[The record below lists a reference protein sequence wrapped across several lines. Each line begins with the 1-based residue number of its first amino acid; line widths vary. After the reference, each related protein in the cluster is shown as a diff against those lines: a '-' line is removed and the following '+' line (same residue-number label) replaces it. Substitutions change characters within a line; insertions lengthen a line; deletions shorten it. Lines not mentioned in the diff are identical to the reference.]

1 MKSVKHVF
9 NKRAFFLEQLQT
21 NFRKHGLIDVC
32 DVFLRM
38 FEFLF
43 CGNFYFR
50 HLQYFGPRT
59 RTTDAMIQCAHS
71 VDWDEPWV
79 FARKRITQ
87 IVFYK
92 KTYRIPVLFL
102 NVLSG
107 FELFFFDFAKGS
119 SQ

>member
-1 MKSVKHVF
+1 MFST
-9 NKRAFFLEQLQT
+9 NGRFFLEQLQT

-32 DVFLRM
+32 DVSLRM
-38 FEFLF
+38 FEFLL

-71 VDWDEPWV
+71 VDWNEPWV

-87 IVFYK
+87 IVFLQENISY
-92 KTYRIPVLFL
+92 TSPFL